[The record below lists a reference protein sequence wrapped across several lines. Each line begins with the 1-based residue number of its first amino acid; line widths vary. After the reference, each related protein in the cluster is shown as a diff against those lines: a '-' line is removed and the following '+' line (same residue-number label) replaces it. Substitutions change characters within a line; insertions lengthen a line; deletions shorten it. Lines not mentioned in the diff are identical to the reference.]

1 MILVKCEV
9 EVKAQKTPAMKLLRL
24 PKMRKE
30 IAASPD
36 KAVAVK
42 RF

>member
-9 EVKAQKTPAMKLLRL
+9 EVKAQKAQAMKLLRL

-36 KAVAVK
+36 KAAAVK